1 LKISR
6 EIKTAILVL
15 SAIMLFIWGYSF
27 LKGRS
32 LFDNSMKYYVLY
44 DNVEGLTTS
53 SHVTLNGLVVGKV
66 SKITIQENTGKL
78 IVEISMTNPFDVSKS
93 TVAYIY
99 SPGLIGG
106 KQIGLEPNF
115 ADKELAESGDY
126 LNGQIR
132 MAFTDQLGEQLDPLQ
147 KKLEL
152 VLENANKMLAAVNSI
167 LDEKAQQDIK
177 NTLANLDNT
186 LANVNSITKNVDGLV
201 VNNTAKLNTTMGNLS
216 NASGNFSKLS
226 DSLTA
231 LDITGTFAKLESASN
246 NIDQIIGGI
255 EKGEG
260 SVGKLLKDEELY
272 RNLNQASKELEEL
285 LSDLKLNPKRY
296 VHFSLFG
303 KKAPVYTPKEVE
315 TEVKTAEDSKK

>member
-1 LKISR
+1 MKISR

-27 LKGRS
+27 LKGKS
-32 LFDNSMKYYVLY
+32 LFDNSVKYYVLY

-78 IVEISMTNPFDVSKS
+78 IVEISMTNPFDLSKS

-115 ADKELAESGDY
+115 NDKTLALSGDY
-126 LNGQIR
+126 LDGQIR

-152 VLENANKMLAAVNSI
+152 VLENANKMLASVNAI
-167 LDEKAQQDIK
+167 LDEQAQQDIK
-177 NTLANLDNT
+177 NTLGNLNNT
-186 LANVNSITKNVDGLV
+186 LANVNSITKNLDGLV
-201 VNNTAKLNTTMGNLS
+201 VTNSVKLNSTMNNLS

-231 LDITGTFAKLESASN
+231 LDINGTFAKLESASN
-246 NIDQIIGGI
+246 NIDQIMGGI
-255 EKGEG
+255 ERGEG
-260 SVGKLLKDEELY
+260 SVGKLLKDEQLY
-272 RNLNQASKELEEL
+272 SNLNQASKELEEL
-285 LSDLKLNPKRY
+285 LRDLKLNPKRY

-303 KKAPVYTPKEVE
+303 KKAKTFTPSEAEAATPAKE
-315 TEVKTAEDSKK
+315 